1 MKIFICCDIT
11 ESAFDV
17 YVSWTAVGALGF
29 VLGLL
34 LLLVLD
40 FEVTVEFVNL
50 VYGFATEGHDELLGF
65 L

>member
-1 MKIFICCDIT
+1 MHLVLSERESCLDFQETDILL
-11 ESAFDV
+11 V
-17 YVSWTAVGALGF
+17 
-29 VLGLL
+29 LL
-34 LLLVLD
+34 LFLVLD